1 MVGACLRFVA
11 GGVSP
16 GGPLEGKLEQ
26 IFTSRISFQFSLCFR
41 LFLFL
46 CFCVDRLPLQLL
58 QHLASRPLGQCKL
71 RTLPLYTEGR
81 WRHFLLLRLRQQQVL
96 VVSAPLRPRTALSRL
111 CEAVLLWEEEEC
123 SELGLALSLPAEEP
137 PVLLRHYTGHD
148 TVAFLYSHHATGVT
162 VAPPPRN
169 AHAPGALAASA
180 AMHSHAQHPGATQAA
195 SAARLAEQA
204 NKAEVAK
211 TLQVFSWFY
220 SRAK

>member
-1 MVGACLRFVA
+1 M
-11 GGVSP
+11 
-16 GGPLEGKLEQ
+16 
-26 IFTSRISFQFSLCFR
+26 
-41 LFLFL
+41 
-46 CFCVDRLPLQLL
+46 

-96 VVSAPLRPRTALSRL
+96 VVSAPLRARTALSRL
-111 CEAVLLWEEEEC
+111 SEAVLLWEEEELSQLC
-123 SELGLALSLPAEEP
+123 LGLSLPAEEP
-137 PVLLRHYTGHD
+137 PVLLRHYTGQD
-148 TVAFLYSHHATGVT
+148 TVAFLYSHHTTGVT

-180 AMHSHAQHPGATQAA
+180 AMHSHAQHAHPGATQAA
-195 SAARLAEQA
+195 NAARLAEQA

>member
-1 MVGACLRFVA
+1 MLRLL
-11 GGVSP
+11 
-16 GGPLEGKLEQ
+16 LEGVGRPEYCGKEKKSFHEQ
-26 IFTSRISFQFSLCFR
+26 DLIFNVRSAFR
-41 LFLFL
+41 RFLFFFVSA
-46 CFCVDRLPLQLL
+46 CIVSPLQLL

-96 VVSAPLRPRTALSRL
+96 VFSAPLRPRTALSRL
-111 CEAVLLWEEEEC
+111 SDALLLWAEEEC
-123 SELGLALSLPAEEP
+123 SELSLSLSLPGEEP
-137 PVLLRHYTGHD
+137 PVLLRHYTGQE
-148 TVAFLYSHHATGVT
+148 TVAFLYCHHNTGVT

-169 AHAPGALAASA
+169 AHAHGALVASA